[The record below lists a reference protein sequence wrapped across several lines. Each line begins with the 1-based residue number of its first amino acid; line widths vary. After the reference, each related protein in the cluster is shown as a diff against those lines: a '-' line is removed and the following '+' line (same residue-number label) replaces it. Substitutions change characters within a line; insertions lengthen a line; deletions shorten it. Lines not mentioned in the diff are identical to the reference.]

1 MLKTKFVFSKRFFV
15 VLFIMLLSIFS
26 LFILGCKNNTNDDT
40 GLNVKSNDGDYPSP
54 HIVVHYKTEKR
65 YLNVGEDLKISVS
78 FGKFRDYKNLD
89 YYELRSSTAELIM
102 KRGKR
107 NIQLTSFEIVA
118 TQSLKIIDDFSLDDY
133 KGTFTSDENVLNVTI
148 PSDWFDNSWDCLD
161 FALMVKEV
169 FSTNGTEHT
178 YDGGVGAPLYY
189 KIIGDQ
195 IKLYGSFYEFKNDK

>member
-1 MLKTKFVFSKRFFV
+1 MKKIHKILLIMTLIIFPLLVF
-15 VLFIMLLSIFS
+15 
-26 LFILGCKNNTNDDT
+26 GCKNNTNEDT
-40 GLNVKSNDGDYPSP
+40 GLNVKSSDGDSFPA

-78 FGKFRDYKNLD
+78 FGKIRDYKNVD
-89 YYELRSSTAELIM
+89 YYEIRSSTAELIM

-148 PSDWFDNSWDCLD
+148 PSDWFDNSWDCLV
-161 FALMVKEV
+161 FSLMITEV

-178 YDGGVGAPLYY
+178 LDGGGVGAPLYY